1 MEKLWS
7 SYISGNLPLSTTMK
21 KAYSEAYSVKFD
33 WLCMTEET
41 VGDFIQRM
49 LSELQS
55 SGYDLDVTDM
65 KVLQEKFTSEKVI
78 INTPVPYTELSD
90 ALIKI
95 KEQIKESVSSN
106 YPESV
111 VAKLQEIK
119 EKIELQLEIMG

>member
-7 SYISGNLPLSTTMK
+7 SYISGSLPLSTTMK

-95 KEQIKESVSSN
+95 KEQIKESVSSD

>member
-21 KAYSEAYSVKFD
+21 KAYSEAYSVKLD

-95 KEQIKESVSSN
+95 KEQIKESVSSD

>member
-7 SYISGNLPLSTTMK
+7 SYISRSLPLSTTMK

-95 KEQIKESVSSN
+95 KEQIKESVSSD

>member
-7 SYISGNLPLSTTMK
+7 SYISGSLPLSTTMK

>member
-7 SYISGNLPLSTTMK
+7 SYVSGNLPLSITMK
-21 KAYSEAYSVKFD
+21 KAYSEAYNIKLD

-65 KVLQEKFTSEKVI
+65 EVLQEKFISEKVI

-90 ALIKI
+90 ALVKI
-95 KEQIKESVSSN
+95 KEQIKESISSD
-106 YPESV
+106 YPENV
-111 VAKLQEIK
+111 VATLQEIK
-119 EKIELQLEIMG
+119 EKIELQLAIMG